1 MATVLR
7 ALGIPTR
14 IVVFVP
20 AADANDRRQREML
33 LANIHIDAVRFQV
46 LRGLPAGNG
55 SFTNHLYNEVFMG
68 NRWVRLN
75 YDVLGQNIVDSK
87 YLGLMT
93 HILTT
98 DSLSHV
104 PMAETWGSRY
114 AKYPDFPPALLVH
127 QSVSVAQCVGSRGRR
142 CQD

>member
-114 AKYPDFPPALLVH
+114 AKYPDFPPALSSINPYQLL
-127 QSVSVAQCVGSRGRR
+127 SVSDHEGRR